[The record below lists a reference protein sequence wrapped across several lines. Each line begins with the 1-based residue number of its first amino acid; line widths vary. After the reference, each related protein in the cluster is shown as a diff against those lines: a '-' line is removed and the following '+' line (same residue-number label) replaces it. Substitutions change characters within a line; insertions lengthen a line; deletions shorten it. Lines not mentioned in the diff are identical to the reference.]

1 MKSAKTK
8 KFLTNPLMCWDICN
22 PIYNTSGKRSADIEA
37 LNNISVLNSWDV
49 DFIKELSVNYQA
61 LILTD
66 LEQTILWV
74 NEGFQ
79 PMTGYDAEYAI
90 GKKPT
95 FLQGPNTSQATK
107 DRMRKKLLNGSKICE
122 KITNYKKNGFPYD
135 CDITIISLFN
145 SNRVITHYLALEREA
160 A

>member
-1 MKSAKTK
+1 MKNTTAT
-8 KFLTNPLMCWDICN
+8 KFLTNPLMSWDICN
-22 PIYNTSGKRSADIEA
+22 PIYSIQSTRSADLKA
-37 LNNISVLNSWDV
+37 LNSISILNNWDV
-49 DFIKELSVNYQA
+49 DFIKELSINYQT

-79 PMTGYDAEYAI
+79 PMTGYDPEYAI
-90 GKKPT
+90 GKKPA
-95 FLQGPNTSQATK
+95 FLQGPNTSKAIK

-122 KITNYKKNGFPYD
+122 KITNYKKNGFSYD
-135 CDITIISLFN
+135 CDITIISLFD
-145 SNRVITHYLALEREA
+145 SNRLITHYLALEREA

>member
-1 MKSAKTK
+1 MKSFNHTK
-8 KFLTNPLMCWDICN
+8 YLTNPLMSWDICN
-22 PIYNTSGKRSADIEA
+22 PAYNMLGGRSADLEA
-37 LNNISVLNSWDV
+37 LNSISILNNWDV
-49 DFIKELSVNYQA
+49 DFVKELSINYQT

-79 PMTGYDAEYAI
+79 PMTGYEPEYAI
-90 GKKPT
+90 GKKPA
-95 FLQGPNTSQATK
+95 FLQGPNTSKAVR
-107 DRMRKKLLNGSKICE
+107 DRIRKKLLNGRRISE
-122 KITNYKKNGFPYD
+122 KITNYKKNGFPYN
-135 CDITIISLFN
+135 CDITIISLFD